1 MRPVRTLVMLASEGA
16 ARLLVNEGVGRGLS
30 ETGALAAGDFPDVDV
45 GHADRPGRGSAG
57 PGEMALH
64 GLDPHAT
71 EREQRRERF
80 AEHVVAWLAGAWEG
94 GGYDRLIVAA
104 PPRFLGE
111 LRAALPPALAG
122 AVTADLPKDLVKL
135 PLRELPAHFAGVA
148 AF

>member
-1 MRPVRTLVMLASEGA
+1 MRPVRTLVLLASEGA
-16 ARLLVNEGVGRGLS
+16 ARLFVNEGVGRGLG
-30 ETGALAAGDFPDVDV
+30 EIGALAAGDFPDVDV

-71 EREQRRERF
+71 EREQRRGRF
-80 AEHVVAWLAGAWEG
+80 AEHIVAWLARAWED

-111 LRAALPPALAG
+111 LRAALPPALA
-122 AVTADLPKDLVKL
+122 AALAADLAKDLVKL